1 MDNFFSSK
9 TFSRADHLFEVRLKS
24 KREFEVTASSRNG
37 PVISEYTVWG
47 KFDLYANKGDLFLGA
62 IGFP

>member
-1 MDNFFSSK
+1 MTGF
-9 TFSRADHLFEVRLKS
+9 
-24 KREFEVTASSRNG
+24 SRNG

-47 KFDLYANKGDLFLGA
+47 KFDLYANKRDLFLRA

>member
-1 MDNFFSSK
+1 M
-9 TFSRADHLFEVRLKS
+9 
-24 KREFEVTASSRNG
+24 TASSRNG